1 MRKRIIR
8 RLRKNLMRLGTITRE
23 EILNKED
30 DGSIVLDKK
39 EWGYCVECEVNGW
52 HISAPD
58 DSWYEAYKGAYWC
71 AKWAMKQPPRE
82 KVENAD

>member
-8 RLRKNLMRLGTITRE
+8 RLRKNLMRMGKIIKE
-23 EILNKED
+23 EVLNKDD
-30 DGSIVLDKK
+30 DGSIISDKK
-39 EWGYCVECEVNGW
+39 EWGYCVEAKVNGW

-58 DSWYEAYKGAYWC
+58 VSWYGAYKGAYWG
-71 AKWAMKQPPRE
+71 AKWAMKQPTRE